1 MPPALFLSGSTCS
14 DFFSHHMDGILN
26 MLMDSDS
33 SNSERESFSVLSQVV
48 DLVAAVKGLR

>member
-1 MPPALFLSGSTCS
+1 
-14 DFFSHHMDGILN
+14 MDGILN